1 MWKGIFVKKTRPLV
15 DNFFPWLILFLM
27 VGTTPVMGQPIGE
40 KGGFWLITP
49 EEGAMAPAFVD
60 PHGVRDR
67 GLFSSDSVEQ
77 NKGPVIKM
85 EKPNVDDVVASP
97 LEIVIQFSPREA
109 SVDLSTLKV
118 TLVKFIDIDLTDRV
132 RPYVSNEGL
141 HIPDAQLPSG
151 EHTVRVTLG
160 DTDGGLTVTQLYV
173 KIM

>member
-1 MWKGIFVKKTRPLV
+1 MWKGIFVKKTGSIV
-15 DNFFPWLILFLM
+15 NDYIKWLILFLM

-173 KIM
+173 KII